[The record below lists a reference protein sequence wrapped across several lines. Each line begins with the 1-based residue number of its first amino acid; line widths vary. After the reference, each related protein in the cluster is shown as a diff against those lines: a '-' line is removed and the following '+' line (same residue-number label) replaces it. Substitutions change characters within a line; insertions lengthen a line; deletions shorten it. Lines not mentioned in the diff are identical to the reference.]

1 METPIELAEVMASPS
16 PYETKTETWYAV
28 FNDPA
33 KIDAQVA
40 LGMPEDLAD
49 KLREP
54 LHQTLSASAAKRYL
68 LWTNENRDKPEWA
81 ANLAAS
87 GYAILRRQDVTT
99 TPWETIEGEELENI
113 DEGRRAYQR

>member
-16 PYETKTETWYAV
+16 PDETKTETWYAV

-54 LHQTLSASAAKRYL
+54 LHQTLSPAAAKRYWM
-68 LWTNENRDKPEWA
+68 WTNENRDEHPEL
-81 ANLAAS
+81 LAQS
-87 GYAILRRQDVTT
+87 GYALLKKQNVTT
-99 TPWETIEGEELENI
+99 TPWVTVEGAELAAI
-113 DEGRRAYQR
+113 DEGRRAYG